1 MHYIC
6 IFLLLL
12 IFQCKPAASCKP
24 AKLNSTIHC
33 DPGCYYDDITDPKC
47 ILCPAGY
54 HCDDGSTKEP
64 CVAGFYYDENDS
76 GSKSFQQACKICK
89 RGYYCPGT
97 VNGDGGASPCP
108 AGRWGTIQYGTNVTF
123 ACNNFCPLGKWGD
136 VEGKTSQSLACNNKC
151 AAGKYGVNV
160 RDVKST
166 EQDACQD
173 CEEGHY
179 CTGDGENIPETPC
192 SRYVK
197 FYIDYVYENT

>member
-12 IFQCKPAASCKP
+12 IFQLFLSSNSQRNSQPAASCKA

-47 ILCPAGY
+47 KLCHAGY

-89 RGYYCPGT
+89 RGYYLFG
-97 VNGDGGASPCP
+97 
-108 AGRWGTIQYGTNVTF
+108 WF
-123 ACNNFCPLGKWGD
+123 ATMW
-136 VEGKTSQSLACNNKC
+136 
-151 AAGKYGVNV
+151 
-160 RDVKST
+160 R
-166 EQDACQD
+166 
-173 CEEGHY
+173 
-179 CTGDGENIPETPC
+179 
-192 SRYVK
+192 
-197 FYIDYVYENT
+197 